1 MITGNEIKEKDKVVY
16 DQIINYIQ
24 SLIRCV
30 YSTPTTINSTD
41 CQFAKYWNTFKEDM
55 ETDNKSS
62 FSIAYFDDLDEE
74 YDSISNQVISLF
86 SEAFSSGLW
95 VPYDA
100 CQISWSLKDNI
111 KYDSEA
117 YVPDDLILFFLKK

>member
-1 MITGNEIKEKDKVVY
+1 MIKDNDIIMITGNEIKEKDKIVY

-24 SLIRCV
+24 SLISCV
-30 YSTPTTINSTD
+30 YSTPTTIDSTD

-62 FSIAYFDDLDEE
+62 FFIAYFGDLDEE
-74 YDSISNQVISLF
+74 FDSISNQVISLF
-86 SEAFSSGLW
+86 SDSFSSGLW

-100 CQISWSLKDNI
+100 C
-111 KYDSEA
+111 
-117 YVPDDLILFFLKK
+117 

>member
-1 MITGNEIKEKDKVVY
+1 MIKDNDIIMITGNEIKEKDKIVY

-24 SLIRCV
+24 SLISCV
-30 YSTPTTINSTD
+30 YSTPTTIDSTD

-74 YDSISNQVISLF
+74 YDSISNQVINLF

-100 CQISWSLKDNI
+100 C
-111 KYDSEA
+111 
-117 YVPDDLILFFLKK
+117 